1 MGTFEMASSY
11 SFPIHKI
18 VMKLSWAAELN
29 SQKFKL
35 HLLLGNSQIR
45 PKSNG
50 IKTKQAQSQPVFH
63 AERSTIN
70 EQSPT

>member
-1 MGTFEMASSY
+1 MY
-11 SFPIHKI
+11 QI
-18 VMKLSWAAELN
+18 VDKTSLYLP
-29 SQKFKL
+29 
-35 HLLLGNSQIR
+35 LGNSQIR

>member
-1 MGTFEMASSY
+1 MGTFEMASNY
-11 SFPIHKI
+11 SFSTYKI
-18 VMKLSWAAELN
+18 VLKLSWAAELN